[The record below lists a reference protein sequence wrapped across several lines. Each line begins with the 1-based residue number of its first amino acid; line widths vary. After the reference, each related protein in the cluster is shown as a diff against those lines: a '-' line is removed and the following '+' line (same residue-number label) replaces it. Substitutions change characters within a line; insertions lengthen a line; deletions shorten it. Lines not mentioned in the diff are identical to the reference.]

1 METTADKNCQRLEFA
16 TRSSVITIRGPGLWF
31 DGDERPGQ
39 GHGQD
44 QDQDQNQDQDQDQDQ
59 TRPGPSRGEKR
70 RREGKRGKKARGER
84 QMNPSGFER
93 MVG

>member
-1 METTADKNCQRLEFA
+1 MR
-16 TRSSVITIRGPGLWF
+16 F
-31 DGDERPGQ
+31 DGEK
-39 GHGQD
+39 D
-44 QDQDQNQDQDQDQDQ
+44 QARARTRTRTRTK
-59 TRPGPSRGEKR
+59 TRPGPGGEKR

>member
-1 METTADKNCQRLEFA
+1 MMVTK
-16 TRSSVITIRGPGLWF
+16 
-31 DGDERPGQ
+31 
-39 GHGQD
+39 D
-44 QDQDQNQDQDQDQDQ
+44 QARARTKTK

>member
-1 METTADKNCQRLEFA
+1 METTADKNCRWLEFA

-39 GHGQD
+39 D
-44 QDQDQNQDQDQDQDQ
+44 QDQDQA
-59 TRPGPSRGEKR
+59 RASRGQKR